1 MHNAAGK
8 TIVNVRL
15 LNAQQ
20 KSKPA
25 KNNHCNE
32 RERVIIVSSDAENE
46 ELFDY
51 LDNGELSNAMFPLGS
66 LEGPPEVKQTDM
78 FEPRMRRFDSPGFI
92 ALRGKKQQPFNQ
104 WLDFSVP
111 NKYDIEKERPRRLG
125 AKSFVG
131 FRGKRMGDYNDD
143 YNWLLNRI
151 HSAALKLSQDEQ
163 DREYAK
169 RRMQFHAMR
178 GRR

>member
-1 MHNAAGK
+1 
-8 TIVNVRL
+8 
-15 LNAQQ
+15 
-20 KSKPA
+20 
-25 KNNHCNE
+25 
-32 RERVIIVSSDAENE
+32 
-46 ELFDY
+46 
-51 LDNGELSNAMFPLGS
+51 MFPLGS

-163 DREYAK
+163 GNAIYNVVIS
-169 RRMQFHAMR
+169 
-178 GRR
+178 